1 MIITGFCNL
10 KGGVGKTTACQNMAA
25 ALAKMGKRI
34 AVVDM
39 DPQSNLSAGF
49 GLNLSPE
56 DPQVF
61 DLLTGHASWDDIVQT
76 REDVDV
82 IPSSLSLVMAE
93 LNQEGPLNSDFALR
107 DALGKLDPDR
117 YDYIFLDSPPQL
129 GMFTRNVLAAC
140 KNIIVPM
147 DGGFYSLVGLRLLS
161 SALPV
166 LRERLNHELN
176 ISGIL
181 MTNYNPRLSISR
193 DVHNDVKKNFSDVL
207 FESWIRPNVSLVE
220 ASSIGV
226 SILKHS
232 PKSKGAEC
240 YKEVAAEFLKR
251 MNDKPCITSQAVQTA
266 RPEHVPEDTIELPDD
281 DVNIA
286 SDSEMLQKVHEPVH
300 EEPVPEPV
308 PVPVHEESES
318 EPESVYVPEPVELPQ
333 TVHEEPVPVHEPE
346 PEPEPKPVPVPPKSD
361 GKTITDTRPYE
372 RKIKQDVIDMLPEKE
387 KASWVSMLDP
397 VVDITREQID
407 VHELRDNFEE
417 SDKDRFT
424 FYVLNDEYNT
434 LWPVM
439 YPDQIIDP
447 LRCVIKWDENGAAE
461 VFM

>member
-1 MIITGFCNL
+1 
-10 KGGVGKTTACQNMAA
+10 
-25 ALAKMGKRI
+25 
-34 AVVDM
+34 
-39 DPQSNLSAGF
+39 
-49 GLNLSPE
+49 
-56 DPQVF
+56 
-61 DLLTGHASWDDIVQT
+61 
-76 REDVDV
+76 
-82 IPSSLSLVMAE
+82 
-93 LNQEGPLNSDFALR
+93 
-107 DALGKLDPDR
+107 
-117 YDYIFLDSPPQL
+117 
-129 GMFTRNVLAAC
+129 
-140 KNIIVPM
+140 
-147 DGGFYSLVGLRLLS
+147 
-161 SALPV
+161 
-166 LRERLNHELN
+166 
-176 ISGIL
+176 

-193 DVHNDVKKNFSDVL
+193 DVHNDVMKNFSDVL

-251 MNDKPCITSQAVQTA
+251 MNDKPCVTSQTTSQPVQTA
-266 RPEHVPEDTIELPDD
+266 GPEHVPEDTIELPDD
-281 DVNIA
+281 DVSIA

-308 PVPVHEESES
+308 HEESEPVH
-318 EPESVYVPEPVELPQ
+318 EPEHEPVELPPS
-333 TVHEEPVPVHEPE
+333 VHEELVPEPLPEPVHAEVPQ
-346 PEPEPKPVPVPPKSD
+346 PEPEPKPVPVPPPVPPKSD

>member
-61 DLLTGHASWDDIVQT
+61 DLLTSHASWDDIVQT

-107 DALGKLDPDR
+107 DALGKLNPDR

-166 LRERLNHELN
+166 LRERLNPELK

-251 MNDKPCITSQAVQTA
+251 MNDKPCVTSQPVQTA

-300 EEPVPEPV
+300 VEAPQ
-308 PVPVHEESES
+308 PVHEEPVL
-318 EPESVYVPEPVELPQ
+318 EPEHEHVPEPVEVPKP
-333 TVHEEPVPVHEPE
+333 VHEEQVPQ
-346 PEPEPKPVPVPPKSD
+346 PEPEPKPIPVPALKSD